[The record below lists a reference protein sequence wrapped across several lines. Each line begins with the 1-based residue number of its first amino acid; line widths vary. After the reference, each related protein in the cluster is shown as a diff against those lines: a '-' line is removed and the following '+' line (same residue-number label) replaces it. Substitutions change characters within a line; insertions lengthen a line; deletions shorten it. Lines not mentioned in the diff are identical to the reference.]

1 MENLLVIE
9 DDADLR
15 EGLCFALEME
25 GYAVCTCSTMHEGLA
40 QVRAGVW
47 SLVLLDCN
55 LPDGNGYD
63 FLAALRDI
71 SETPVLMLTARNTE
85 MDEVKALELGV
96 ADFMSKPFSLAVLK
110 ARIRRILAA
119 SRPQARL
126 ASGGIVIDR
135 ARGRVMRGETPVAL
149 SKVEYQLLCYL
160 MENREQVLTKE
171 QILAHVWDAQ
181 GKFVDE
187 NTLSVTIRRLR
198 AKIEQDP
205 KHPEHIR
212 TVHGVG
218 YAWRG
223 NREGEA

>member
-25 GYAVCTCSTMHEGLA
+25 GYAVCVCSTMHEGLA

-212 TVHGVG
+212 TIHGVG

>member
-25 GYAVCTCSTMHEGLA
+25 GYAVCVCSTMYEGLA
-40 QVRAGVW
+40 QVRAGDW

-171 QILAHVWDAQ
+171 QILAHVWDVQ

-198 AKIEQDP
+198 AKIEPDP

-223 NREGEA
+223 NREGKA